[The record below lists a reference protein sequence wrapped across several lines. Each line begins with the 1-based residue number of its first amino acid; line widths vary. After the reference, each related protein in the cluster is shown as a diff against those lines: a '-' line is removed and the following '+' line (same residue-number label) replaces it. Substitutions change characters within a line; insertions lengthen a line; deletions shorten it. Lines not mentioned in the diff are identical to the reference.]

1 MTLRSFLRA
10 TCAGGALFAMGSA
23 FPTAGHADV
32 FTILTDNI
40 GVNCSAGCGTVTVT
54 EAVVGGGISNYTFD
68 VDLTPNTLVLHN
80 TPGNPSAVAFNLA
93 GTTALVSSNSP
104 GSTLS
109 TSSPANGFGTFSF
122 GVDCGTQTTGNICN
136 PNGVSATGMTGTSFN
151 GDFIFTVSAPSGEH
165 LTNSAQGF
173 PLALDVAQ
181 AGNFSNTGF
190 ASVPG
195 PVLGAGLPGLV
206 MACFGLLGLARRRR
220 KIA

>member
-1 MTLRSFLRA
+1 MQSFSWRVAL
-10 TCAGGALFAMGSA
+10 AGAAFLAASAA
-23 FPTAGHADV
+23 FPSVSHADT
-32 FTILTDNI
+32 FTIFTDNI
-40 GVNCSAGCGTVTVT
+40 GVDCSAGCGTVTVT
-54 EAVVGGGISNYTFD
+54 DNGNNTYTFD
-68 VDLTPNTLVLHN
+68 VDLVPNTLVLHN

-93 GTTALVSSNSP
+93 GVTALISSNSA

-109 TSSPANGFGTFSF
+109 TNSPANGFGTFSF

-151 GDFIFTVSAPSGEH
+151 GDFIFTVAAPSGEH
-165 LTNSAQGF
+165 LTNTTQGF

-181 AGNFSNTGF
+181 ASAFGNTGF

-195 PVLGAGLPGLV
+195 PVLGAGLPGLIA
-206 MACFGLLGLARRRR
+206 ACTGLVALARRRR